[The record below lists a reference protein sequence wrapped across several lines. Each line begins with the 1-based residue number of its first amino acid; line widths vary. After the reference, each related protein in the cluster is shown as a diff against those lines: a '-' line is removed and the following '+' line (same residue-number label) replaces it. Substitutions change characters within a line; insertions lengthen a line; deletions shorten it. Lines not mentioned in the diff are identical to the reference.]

1 MKIFSDTTSWL
12 VVQSTNTWTVSVSI
26 TIRLFNIAMENG
38 PFIDGLPINSMVM
51 FHSYEAMLVITRGYP
66 LNWSQKFQTANA
78 ANGNNRTLSQ
88 FYPKFSPKNHGSS
101 SSWLA
106 KVLQWQVL
114 VGDAKRSKH
123 HLSGPRYQ
131 GPSPSQGVP
140 QKGSPFGKYDASG
153 LWLWH
158 D

>member
-1 MKIFSDTTSWL
+1 M
-12 VVQSTNTWTVSVSI
+12 
-26 TIRLFNIAMENG
+26 
-38 PFIDGLPINSMVM
+38 
-51 FHSYEAMLVITRGYP
+51 AMLVITRGYP

-78 ANGNNRTLSQ
+78 ANDNNRTLSQ

-123 HLSGPRYQ
+123 HLSGPL
-131 GPSPSQGVP
+131 GPSPT
-140 QKGSPFGKYDASG
+140 KGSVDDDHDMTGLLYGLLHGNGDLYGLLSGKLGFTSNDSHLRGIMIINHWVFSGTVFSDKPILHSTYLELGIYD
-153 LWLWH
+153 
-158 D
+158 DTCKK